1 MQCALTNARNGT
13 TITLWN
19 PQYFLIR
26 PTTIF
31 WYYRNPFSTPKN
43 VARCLREASFCQ
55 ICSILGMVQ
64 IGRRK
69 TDAEKQSWGNADV
82 DLIQRLRK
90 QSEVVCQNQVLARS
104 TEVERPQVDFGTVLV
119 PGHLQNVNW
128 EMIVKHSCPL
138 VSAPGDLQ

>member
-1 MQCALTNARNGT
+1 
-13 TITLWN
+13 
-19 PQYFLIR
+19 
-26 PTTIF
+26 
-31 WYYRNPFSTPKN
+31 
-43 VARCLREASFCQ
+43 
-55 ICSILGMVQ
+55 MVQ